1 MVILMKIK
9 NIINN
14 YVECNLFEIKIIDD
28 RVKIYYYDK
37 IKHFSNNKIIVSKD
51 NKNYKIE
58 GKNLIVEKLFKE
70 LLVIKGDVN
79 KILLGDFN
87 E

>member
-1 MVILMKIK
+1 MKIA
-9 NIINN
+9 NIIND

-37 IKHFSNNKIIVSKD
+37 IEHFSNSKIIVSKSD
-51 NKNYKIE
+51 KNYKIE
-58 GKNLIVEKLFKE
+58 GKNLIIEKLFKE
-70 LLVIKGDVN
+70 FLVIKGNIN
-79 KILLGDFN
+79 KISLGESN

>member
-1 MVILMKIK
+1 MKIS
-9 NIINN
+9 NIIND

-37 IKHFSNNKIIVSKD
+37 IEHFSNSKIIVSKAD
-51 NKNYKIE
+51 KNYKIE
-58 GKNLIVEKLFKE
+58 GKNLIIEKLFKE
-70 LLVIKGDVN
+70 FLVIKGNIN
-79 KILLGDFN
+79 KISLGESN

>member
-1 MVILMKIK
+1 MKIA
-9 NIINN
+9 NIIND

-37 IKHFSNNKIIVSKD
+37 IEHFSNSKIIVSKD
-51 NKNYKIE
+51 DKNYKIE
-58 GKNLIVEKLFKE
+58 GKNLIIEKLFKE
-70 LLVIKGDVN
+70 FLVIKGNIN
-79 KILLGDFN
+79 KISLGESN